1 MSKVLSGMPLGSK
14 PDDPGKSETQIDE
27 AIENARNLN
36 MLKGHLDQVT
46 CVVPCQNERLLA
58 SGSVDGKIII
68 WRLASYTQDCLLEGH
83 SGKVRCLEVINN
95 FLVSGSD
102 DGTAIIW
109 QLKKRSQETVF
120 RGHEA
125 GIRCLK
131 MLEEGYLVTGP
142 TQVTGLLFW

>member
-1 MSKVLSGMPLGSK
+1 MSKMLSGVPLGSK
-14 PDDPGKSETQIDE
+14 PDDPGKSEREIDE

-36 MLKGHLDQVT
+36 KLKGHLDQVT

-109 QLKKRSQETVF
+109 QLKKRSQETTFLRSAVRTLKVF
-120 RGHEA
+120 FF
-125 GIRCLK
+125 LTLSLSLSSVK
-131 MLEEGYLVTGP
+131 P
-142 TQVTGLLFW
+142 